1 MRTLQGQ
8 QSVMWRR
15 IVMSNLNT
23 SSSAASG
30 HQMELQHDYIYT
42 GLVNNNGFEER
53 IPCICLLWRQ
63 LMHLPLQSTTF
74 LLLYR
79 QVKKKFASF
88 VRTLEVWIRVRIL
101 VWCCFIWSVN
111 LKFCFH
117 LNFSQVPLVTH
128 CFIFPGNK
136 ICVFKRL
143 VNMVGQH
150 WLSNIILFKHMNTA
164 PRTRPEHIL
173 TNIWFL
179 LIKFGVAES
188 SSFYLNESD

>member
-1 MRTLQGQ
+1 MIIGLKRGSLCLS
-8 QSVMWRR
+8 SVEA
-15 IVMSNLNT
+15 IDALAFT
-23 SSSAASG
+23 
-30 HQMELQHDYIYT
+30 
-42 GLVNNNGFEER
+42 VN
-53 IPCICLLWRQ
+53 
-63 LMHLPLQSTTF
+63 MF

-79 QVKKKFASF
+79 QVKKNFSSF

-101 VWCCFIWSVN
+101 VWCCFIWCIN

-128 CFIFPGNK
+128 CFIFPGTK

-188 SSFYLNESD
+188 SNFYLNESD

>member
-1 MRTLQGQ
+1 
-8 QSVMWRR
+8 
-15 IVMSNLNT
+15 
-23 SSSAASG
+23 
-30 HQMELQHDYIYT
+30 MEAIDALAFT
-42 GLVNNNGFEER
+42 VNNFFTTVQASEEK
-53 IPCICLLWRQ
+53 ICQFCQNFRGVNKGQDFSLMLFYLIYLL
-63 LMHLPLQSTTF
+63 M
-74 LLLYR
+74 
-79 QVKKKFASF
+79 
-88 VRTLEVWIRVRIL
+88 I
-101 VWCCFIWSVN
+101 N